1 MKKIFLIICSLSFFL
16 EISGQQLPYQ
26 NPNLSSEER
35 AKDLISRLTLEE
47 KAALMCDQSDAI
59 PRLGI
64 KKFNWWSEALHGL
77 ANNSDVTVFP
87 EPIGM
92 AASFDDALV
101 YKIFDAT
108 SDETRAK
115 YNEWKKMGKENKRFL
130 SLSVWTPNVNIFRDP
145 RWGRGQ
151 ETYGEDPYLTSR
163 MGVQVVKGLQGPDDA
178 KYRKL
183 LACAKHYAVHSGPE
197 WSRHQLNLNNIDP
210 RDLYETYLP
219 AFKSLVQDADVRQVM
234 CAYQRLDD
242 EPCCGNS
249 RLLKQIL
256 RNDWGFK
263 YVVVSDCGAI
273 SDFYTSHKVSSD
285 AIHAASKGVLSGTDV
300 ECIWENYPYK
310 TLPEAAKRG
319 LIKEEDINN
328 SLLRVLIGRFDL
340 GEMDDDSIVPWAKI
354 PASIINNSEHRKLAL
369 NMARESMTLLQ
380 NKNNILPLKKLE
392 EKIAVIG
399 PNADDEPMLWG
410 NYNGKPFSTI
420 TILDGIKS
428 KLSKDKS
435 IYEKETDLL
444 EKQETQKSFSRNS
457 TINSFGLKANLDS
470 IEARQLE
477 KKLFYDKG
485 CDLVEDKVTD
495 SYFGKCTFDGK
506 QGFKATYWNNIEL
519 SGEAVTT
526 VQIND
531 PIKLTTAG
539 QHEFA
544 SGVKLEG
551 FSAKYETEFE
561 SKNNEDIVFKGG
573 AAGYFELLVNGKSI
587 TKYNNWRT
595 LPARIP
601 FKVEAGKKY
610 KIEIRYAQL
619 NDWQANIEFN
629 FGKEVDVDYTELINK
644 LKGIDVVVY
653 VGGLSTQ
660 LEGEEMPVSFPG
672 FKGGDRTDIEL
683 PAVQRN
689 CLKALKAAGK
699 KVVFVNCSGSAIAL
713 TPETESCD
721 AILQAWYGG
730 ESGGQA
736 VADVLFG
743 DYNPSGKLPITLYKS
758 SNQLPD
764 FEDYSMKN
772 RTYRFMNDALFPFGY
787 GLSYT
792 TFKIGEA
799 KVSKSVIKQC
809 ENVEITIPVS
819 NTGKRDGTEIVQVY
833 VHKTNDVDGPIKTLK
848 GFQRV
853 TLNAGKT
860 AKAVINLPYESYEFY
875 DRKSGEMTVTAGE
888 YEILYGTSSDAK
900 DLKIVKITIQ

>member
-1 MKKIFLIICSLSFFL
+1 MKMLSIVL
-16 EISGQQLPYQ
+16 LSILLTINTRGQILPFQ

-35 AKDLISRLTLEE
+35 ARDLICRLTLSE

-59 PRLGI
+59 SRLGI

-77 ANNSDVTVFP
+77 ANNNDVTVFP

-101 YKIFDAT
+101 YKIFNAT

-115 YNEWKKMGKENKRFL
+115 YNEAKQSGKENKRFL

-163 MGVQVVKGLQGPDDA
+163 MGVSVVKGLQGPADA

-197 WSRHQLNLNNIDP
+197 WSRHILNLNNVDP
-210 RDLYETYLP
+210 RDLWETYLP
-219 AFKSLVQDADVRQVM
+219 AFKSLVQDAGVRQVM

-242 EPCCGNS
+242 EPCCGNT
-249 RLLKQIL
+249 RLLKKIL
-256 RNDWGFK
+256 RDEWGFK

-273 SDFYTSHKVSSD
+273 TDFFTSHKVSSD
-285 AIHAASKGVLSGTDV
+285 AVHAAAKGVLSGTDV
-300 ECIWENYPYK
+300 ECVWENYPFK
-310 TLPEAAKRG
+310 TLPDAVAKG
-319 LIKEEDINN
+319 LISENEIDDH
-328 SLLRVLIGRFDL
+328 LMRVLVGRFDL

-354 PASIINNSEHRKLAL
+354 PLSIVNNNEHRKLAL
-369 NMARESMTLLQ
+369 DMALESMTLLQ
-380 NKNNILPLKKLE
+380 NKNNILPLKKSGK
-392 EKIAVIG
+392 KIAVIG
-399 PNADDEPMLWG
+399 PNANDEPMLWG
-410 NYNGKPFSTI
+410 NYNGKPIRTI

-428 KLSKDKS
+428 KLSAG
-435 IYEKETDLL
+435 
-444 EKQETQKSFSRNS
+444 N
-457 TINSFGLKANLDS
+457 
-470 IEARQLE
+470 
-477 KKLFYDKG
+477 LFYDKG
-485 CDLVEDKVTD
+485 CDLVEDKVTQ
-495 SYFGKCTFDGK
+495 SYFNKCSIDGK
-506 QGFKATYWNNIEL
+506 KGFKATYWNNINL
-519 SGEAVTT
+519 TGDIVAT
-526 VQIND
+526 VQITD

-544 SGVKLEG
+544 SGVRLEG

-561 SKNNEDIVFKGG
+561 STQTEEIVFKGG
-573 AAGYFELLVNGKSI
+573 ATGHFDLLVNGKSI
-587 TKYNNWRT
+587 TMYDNWRT
-595 LPARIP
+595 LPSRIP
-601 FKVEAGKKY
+601 FKVESGKKY

-683 PAVQRN
+683 PLVQRN
-689 CLKALKAAGK
+689 CLKALKQAGK
-699 KVVFVNCSGSAIAL
+699 KVIFVNCSGSALAL
-713 TPETESCD
+713 VQETENCD

-743 DYNPSGKLPITLYKS
+743 DYNPSGKLPITFYKTS
-758 SNQLPD
+758 QQLKD
-764 FEDYSMKN
+764 FEDYSMKG
-772 RTYRFMNDALFPFGY
+772 RTYRFMNDALFQFGF

-792 TFKIGEA
+792 TFSIGDA
-799 KVSKSVIKQC
+799 KLSKASIKAS
-809 ENVEITIPVS
+809 EPVELTIPVS
-819 NTGKRDGTEIVQVY
+819 NTGKLGGTEIVQVY
-833 VHKTNDVDGPIKTLK
+833 VRKVNDNDGPLKTLK

-853 TLNAGKT
+853 NIDAGKT
-860 AKAVINLPYESYEFY
+860 GQAVINLPNTAFEFY
-875 DRKSGEMTVTAGE
+875 NRASGKMEVTAGD
-888 YEILYGTSSDAK
+888 YEVLYGTSSDAK
-900 DLKIVKITIQ
+900 DLKITKITIQ